1 MTTSADAQPIDAPAV
16 AGWMD
21 DLGLGAGPIEQIES
35 LAGGTQNIMVSFV
48 RSGRRYILRRG
59 PQHLRTGSN
68 AVMGREITLLDALG
82 HTDVP
87 HARLIASCADE
98 SVLGG
103 AVFYLMEPID
113 GYNPRVTMPTEYTDD
128 PGPRRRMGHSMTEAL
143 ATLGAVDPVAV
154 GLDGFGRPDGF
165 LERQVPRWLGEL
177 ESYAQLDGYPG
188 PAIGDVP
195 RVADWLDRNRP
206 TVWTPGIL
214 HGDFQLSNVMFRH
227 NAPEIAAIVDWEMST
242 IGDPLLDLGW
252 MLSLW
257 PGPGEREDLLG
268 SAYAQGPGVPTEAE
282 IVRCYAER
290 SARDVSGIDWYI
302 VLACFKLG
310 IVLEG
315 TYARSLAGL
324 ASVET
329 GRRLHETTLRLFDR
343 AIRRI
348 ESA

>member
-1 MTTSADAQPIDAPAV
+1 MTIPTEPPVDVDAV
-16 AGWMD
+16 ATWMD
-21 DLGLGAGPIEQIES
+21 DIGLGVDPIEQVEP

-59 PQHLRTGSN
+59 PQHLRAASN
-68 AVMGREITLLDALG
+68 KIMGREIRLLGGLA

-87 HARLIASCADE
+87 HARLIASCDDE

-113 GYNPRVTMPTEYTDD
+113 GYNALVTVSDRYADD
-128 PGPRRRMGHSMTEAL
+128 PAARHRMGLSMVEAL
-143 ATLGAVDPVAV
+143 ATLGAVDPDAV
-154 GLDGFGRPDGF
+154 GLTGFGKPDGF
-165 LERQVPRWLGEL
+165 LQRQVPRWLGEL
-177 ESYAQLDGYPG
+177 DSYAQLDGYPG
-188 PAIGDVP
+188 PVIGDVP
-195 RVADWLDRNRP
+195 RVAEWLEANRP
-206 TVWTPGIL
+206 ATFTPGLL
-214 HGDFQLSNVMFRH
+214 HGDFHISNVLFR
-227 NAPEIAAIVDWEMST
+227 NDVPEIAAIIDWEMTT

-257 PGPGEREDLLG
+257 PEPGDDTDLVG
-268 SAYAQGPGVPTEAE
+268 SAYSAGPGLPTESE
-282 IVRCYAER
+282 VVRCYAER
-290 SARDVSGIDWYI
+290 STRDVSAIDWYV

-324 ASVET
+324 APIET
-329 GRRLHETTLRLFDR
+329 GQRLHETTLRLFER

-348 ESA
+348 AA